1 MRNDETM
8 FYYYAN
14 LGILIISTYNRTF
27 IKLAHLLNLE
37 ISEIQKSLPL
47 ILRNEFNS
55 DTITTILR
63 HCFQKCGDEN

>member
-37 ISEIQKSLPL
+37 ILIISRSYKNVLDFAGSLKL
-47 ILRNEFNS
+47 
-55 DTITTILR
+55 
-63 HCFQKCGDEN
+63 G